1 MKSMIFNI
9 ISQNNMQRLANDN
22 HGENKAHL
30 KCIRK
35 SCQ

>member
-1 MKSMIFNI
+1 
-9 ISQNNMQRLANDN
+9 MQRLANDN